1 MATFFGGVGVGALAV
16 ILIIL
21 GIIFFTPT
29 LDEDIKNSRIDGSD
43 EEV

>member
-1 MATFFGGVGVGALAV
+1 MATFFEGVGVGALAV

-29 LDEDIKNSRIDGSD
+29 LDEDIKNSRIDDSD